1 MNEVFE
7 IGNGQACNTELHEI
21 CGTLDCMH
29 DQKALLIGG
38 GDMNEVTLFEPRSQD
53 GEPRVHGDTC
63 PTLNTMQGGQRQPC
77 ISSRGGD
84 EVGNYIVRR
93 LTPL

>member
-38 GDMNEVTLFEPRSQD
+38 GYERSDVIRTQKS
-53 GEPRVHGDTC
+53 GRGTESAWGHLPDT
-63 PTLNTMQGGQRQPC
+63 QHDAGGQRQPC